1 MKHRNPGTS
10 AGRGRPLGSLAASLV
25 LAGGVVTV
33 GVGLQGDASAEPAV
47 FQSSVAPSEPPTV
60 VPNATATVSAVP
72 APPEP
77 AHTKTPPAPDAP
89 VGPVLPASE
98 PVSTAIETIGVNS
111 ALIPLGKQEDG
122 TVEVPPGDADSPA
135 GWYENSPTP
144 GEVGSSVILGHVNST
159 QTGVGVFYRLHELK
173 AADQVS
179 VARED
184 GTAAVFEVYRVDTY
198 DKEKFPTVEVYGYVD
213 RAELRLITCG
223 GYDPSDGEFDQNIVV
238 YAYLVSS
245 HPA

>member
-1 MKHRNPGTS
+1 MKHRKFGTS
-10 AGRGRPLGSLAASLV
+10 GKRGRALVSLAASLV
-25 LAGGVVTV
+25 LAGGVATV
-33 GVGLQGDASAEPAV
+33 GVGLQGDAVAGPAV
-47 FQSSVAPSEPPTV
+47 SYSPVAPSASPTV
-60 VPNATATVSAVP
+60 TPSPATSAPVVP

-77 AHTKTPPAPDAP
+77 ASAEAPAAPAAP
-89 VGPVLPASE
+89 VGPVLPASD
-98 PVSTAIETIGVNS
+98 PVSMAIETIGVGS
-111 ALIPLGKQEDG
+111 ELMMLGKAEDG

-159 QTGVGVFYRLHELK
+159 QTGVGVFYRLPELK

-179 VARED
+179 VTRAD
-184 GTAAVFEVYRVDTY
+184 GTIAVFEVYRVETY

-223 GYDPSDGEFDQNIVV
+223 GYDPSNGEFDQNFVV
-238 YAYLVSS
+238 YAHLVSS
-245 HPA
+245 HRA